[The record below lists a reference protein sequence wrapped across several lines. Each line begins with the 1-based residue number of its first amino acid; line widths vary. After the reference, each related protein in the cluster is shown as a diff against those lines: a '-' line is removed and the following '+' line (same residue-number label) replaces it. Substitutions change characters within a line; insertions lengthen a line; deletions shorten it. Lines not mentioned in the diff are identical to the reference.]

1 MLFLEPV
8 YTRITNSSSQQ
19 SLSQPQPP
27 PSAVGGSIYGT
38 VAGGSSQGASSQQP
52 SLASQVV
59 AYHFC
64 QVILSC
70 FQIRIISISC
80 SLLCNNTLGNKF
92 VSFLQKQCK
101 KFRIVLFKVTQK
113 FVKDVT
119 KEILVLFQQDKFV
132 WGLGQ
137 HYLIFN
143 VKLI

>member
-70 FQIRIISISC
+70 FQIRSISISC
-80 SLLCNNTLGNKF
+80 SLLCNNTLVNKF

-101 KFRIVLFKVTQK
+101 KFRIVLFKSLRKCNNGNFTLK
-113 FVKDVT
+113 SYSNN
-119 KEILVLFQQDKFV
+119 IMLCGG
-132 WGLGQ
+132 WGH
-137 HYLIFN
+137 HYLVFN
-143 VKLI
+143 KISML